1 MPPEAPHPPRPD
13 KLVILGKSGSGKSS
27 LTKALIRSIP
37 RVVIFDPKGEY
48 AAPHVIRGA
57 TPKDLYRYIDGRK
70 RFCVSYKPESERA
83 RRALEARSPEKNR
96 GKRMSLIEREFDQVS
111 WGVFVV
117 GSLTFVA
124 EELDQ
129 CCTSAWAGPKF
140 GKLLRQG
147 RTRGVEMICISRRP
161 TEIPKDVTANMTQMV
176 IFNSSEP
183 GDMDYF
189 RRRLGPAVDRIP
201 DLQTFGVNGATVS
214 TGIEWREGGALQLV
228 DVNPPKKTFRF
239 RPLGSHQE
247 ASAAARA

>member
-1 MPPEAPHPPRPD
+1 MPEAPHPPRPD

-27 LTKALIRSIP
+27 LTKTLIRSIP

-48 AAPHVIRGA
+48 AAPHVIRGG
-57 TPKDLYRYIDGRK
+57 TPQDLYDYIKARK
-70 RFCVSYKPESERA
+70 KFCVSYKPESERA

-96 GKRMSLIEREFDQVS
+96 GRGMVLIEREFDHVS
-111 WGVFVV
+111 WAVFVV
-117 GSLTFVA
+117 GNLTFVA

-147 RTRGVEMICISRRP
+147 RSRGVEQICISRRP

-183 GDMDYF
+183 GDMDYY
-189 RRRLGPAVDRIP
+189 RRRLGASVELIP
-201 DLQTFGVNGATVS
+201 NLQTFGIDGAKLS
-214 TGIEWREGGALQLV
+214 TGLEWREGGAVRLV
-228 DVNPPKKTFRF
+228 DVDPPRKAFRY
-239 RPLGSHQE
+239 RPVGSHQ
-247 ASAAARA
+247 APAIAARA

>member
-1 MPPEAPHPPRPD
+1 MPELPHPPRPD

-48 AAPHVIRGA
+48 AAPHVVRGA
-57 TPKDLYRYIDGRK
+57 TPQDLYDFIRTRK

-83 RRALEARSPEKNR
+83 RRALEVRSPERNR
-96 GKRMSLIEREFDQVS
+96 GKRMSLIEREFDHVS
-111 WGVFVV
+111 WAVYVV
-117 GSLTFVA
+117 GALTFVA

-147 RTRGVEMICISRRP
+147 RTREVEMIAISRRP

-183 GDMDYF
+183 GDMDYY
-189 RRRLGPAVDRIP
+189 RRRIGPAVERIP
-201 DLQTFGVNGATVS
+201 NLQTFGIDGAVVS
-214 TGIEWREGGALQLV
+214 TGLEWREGGALRLV
-228 DVNPPKKTFRF
+228 DVDPPRKSFRF

-247 ASAAARA
+247 ASGADVA